1 MILIPEEEPV
11 YRSDA
16 QRDTKEGPSI
26 TFWLSPLDHA
36 DLVSLLDETHAR
48 HTYAEICT
56 ALTVRTATGEFRMA
70 PRCAE
75 TLLEWLRARARAGR
89 SSPEITEL
97 ERALLLGRVAL
108 AVQRALAKQRSIA

>member
-1 MILIPEEEPV
+1 M
-11 YRSDA
+11 YRSDGVNA
-16 QRDTKEGPSI
+16 QRGTKGRPSI
-26 TFWLSPLDHA
+26 TFWLSTPDHA

-48 HTYAEICT
+48 HTYAEMCT
-56 ALTVRTATGEFRMA
+56 ALTARNATGQFCMA

-89 SSPEITEL
+89 SSSATPEL

-108 AVQRALAKQRSIA
+108 AVQRALAKQSSLA